1 MIYQLRKIFV
11 ITFVMLVLF
20 ISSKIIVN
28 NNFQLIKNHK
38 HESFYIFYKELNE
51 SYKLRI
57 NNIKKD
63 NLCDEIKDR
72 KIDRHHLRWVFEG
85 LRISMLENIYLKFQ
99 SKKILNY
106 FFSFS
111 IFLILL
117 VSFLFSL
124 MSSCVMS
131 KKKLSDLNEKNILI
145 IFFTHISFLSLYSFR
160 EVQEIR
166 FSVYEMLILS
176 TCIYFSLK
184 RLFSLYLITCILAVL
199 NRESGI
205 IFTLIWFILNSN
217 FTAQNKIFSK
227 NNIKNFIK
235 SFSAFIITILIFIY
249 VNKDIFNCGFIPQLF
264 THIANDNTRVLEQN
278 LFSFRLL
285 NSFITNFLLVFFFLL
300 FFWYK
305 SENQLKVTSIVI
317 IYSLIFVF
325 FAPIDHSILRII
337 FLPIIT
343 ICACNYLFYQDS
355 LKKNF

>member
-1 MIYQLRKIFV
+1 MIYQLRKILV

-51 SYKLRI
+51 GYKLRR

-72 KIDRHHLRWVFEG
+72 KIERHHLRWVFEG

-131 KKKLSDLNEKNILI
+131 KKKLSELNEKNILI
-145 IFFTHISFLSLYSFR
+145 IFFTHISFLF
-160 EVQEIR
+160 
-166 FSVYEMLILS
+166 
-176 TCIYFSLK
+176 
-184 RLFSLYLITCILAVL
+184 
-199 NRESGI
+199 
-205 IFTLIWFILNSN
+205 
-217 FTAQNKIFSK
+217 
-227 NNIKNFIK
+227 
-235 SFSAFIITILIFIY
+235 
-249 VNKDIFNCGFIPQLF
+249 
-264 THIANDNTRVLEQN
+264 LEN
-278 LFSFRLL
+278 
-285 NSFITNFLLVFFFLL
+285 
-300 FFWYK
+300 
-305 SENQLKVTSIVI
+305 
-317 IYSLIFVF
+317 
-325 FAPIDHSILRII
+325 
-337 FLPIIT
+337 
-343 ICACNYLFYQDS
+343 
-355 LKKNF
+355 

>member
-1 MIYQLRKIFV
+1 MIYQLRKILV

-28 NNFQLIKNHK
+28 NNFQLIKNQK

-51 SYKLRI
+51 SYKLRR

-72 KIDRHHLRWVFEG
+72 KIDRDHLRWVFED

-145 IFFTHISFLSLYSFR
+145 IFFTHISFLSLYSF
-160 EVQEIR
+160 
-166 FSVYEMLILS
+166 ILF
-176 TCIYFSLK
+176 CLLK
-184 RLFSLYLITCILAVL
+184 I
-199 NRESGI
+199 
-205 IFTLIWFILNSN
+205 
-217 FTAQNKIFSK
+217 
-227 NNIKNFIK
+227 
-235 SFSAFIITILIFIY
+235 
-249 VNKDIFNCGFIPQLF
+249 
-264 THIANDNTRVLEQN
+264 
-278 LFSFRLL
+278 
-285 NSFITNFLLVFFFLL
+285 
-300 FFWYK
+300 
-305 SENQLKVTSIVI
+305 
-317 IYSLIFVF
+317 
-325 FAPIDHSILRII
+325 
-337 FLPIIT
+337 
-343 ICACNYLFYQDS
+343 
-355 LKKNF
+355 